1 MRWTKIRPEGS
12 IQLFATLYLA
22 AFLAGA
28 LAASQLWKKEDF
40 REYLSLYAILEQN
53 KSTWQD
59 IKKYVLFLLREKG
72 VFAAVCIIAGLAG
85 AGEIMAV
92 LSALWLG
99 FLGGVLATVFL
110 LQAGLEGFLFCM
122 AGILSQLLF
131 YIPAVILFLLIMG
144 KQRRMIPRRRHVP
157 GGNQKRALYLSDFPV
172 CHGSWYPGRNL
183 CKLKSANGYFFVKKI
198 LFCFYKMW

>member
-59 IKKYVLFLLREKG
+59 MKKYVLFLLREKG
-72 VFAAVCIIAGLAG
+72 VFAAVCIIASLAG

-144 KQRRMIPRRRHVP
+144 KQRRMIP
-157 GGNQKRALYLSDFPV
+157 GGAMSPVEIRNVLCICLIFLSV
-172 CHGSWYPGRNL
+172 MVLGILVETYVNL
-183 CKLKSANGYFFVKKI
+183 NLRMDIF
-198 LFCFYKMW
+198 L

>member
-59 IKKYVLFLLREKG
+59 MKKYVLFLLREKG

-99 FLGGVLATVFL
+99 LLGGVLATVFL

-144 KQRRMIPRRRHVP
+144 KQRRMIP
-157 GGNQKRALYLSDFPV
+157 GGAMSLVEIRNVLCICLIFLSV
-172 CHGSWYPGRNL
+172 MVLGILVETYVNL
-183 CKLKSANGYFFVKKI
+183 NLRMDIF
-198 LFCFYKMW
+198 L

>member
-40 REYLSLYAILEQN
+40 REYLSLYAILQQN

-59 IKKYVLFLLREKG
+59 MKKYVLFLLREKG

-144 KQRRMIPRRRHVP
+144 KQRRMIP
-157 GGNQKRALYLSDFPV
+157 GGAMSPVEIRNVLCICLIFLSV
-172 CHGSWYPGRNL
+172 MVLGILVETYVNL
-183 CKLKSANGYFFVKKI
+183 NLRMDIF
-198 LFCFYKMW
+198 L

>member
-59 IKKYVLFLLREKG
+59 MKKYVLFLLREKG

-144 KQRRMIPRRRHVP
+144 KQRRMIP
-157 GGNQKRALYLSDFPV
+157 GGAMSPVEIRNVLCICLIFLSVMVLGILVETYVNLYLRMDIF
-172 CHGSWYPGRNL
+172 L
-183 CKLKSANGYFFVKKI
+183 
-198 LFCFYKMW
+198 

>member
-28 LAASQLWKKEDF
+28 LASSQLWKKEDF

-59 IKKYVLFLLREKG
+59 MKKYVLFLLREKG

-144 KQRRMIPRRRHVP
+144 KQRRMIP
-157 GGNQKRALYLSDFPV
+157 GGAMSPVEIRNVLCICLIFLSV
-172 CHGSWYPGRNL
+172 MVLGILVETYVNL
-183 CKLKSANGYFFVKKI
+183 NLRMDIF
-198 LFCFYKMW
+198 L

>member
-59 IKKYVLFLLREKG
+59 MKKYVLFLLREKG

-85 AGEIMAV
+85 AGGIMAV

-144 KQRRMIPRRRHVP
+144 KQRRMIP
-157 GGNQKRALYLSDFPV
+157 GGAMSPVEIRNVLCICLIFLSV
-172 CHGSWYPGRNL
+172 MVLGILVETYVNL
-183 CKLKSANGYFFVKKI
+183 NLRMDIF
-198 LFCFYKMW
+198 L

>member
-59 IKKYVLFLLREKG
+59 MKKYVLFLLREKG

-131 YIPAVILFLLIMG
+131 FIPAVILFLLIMG
-144 KQRRMIPRRRHVP
+144 KQRRMIP
-157 GGNQKRALYLSDFPV
+157 GGAMSPVEIRNVLCICLIFLSV
-172 CHGSWYPGRNL
+172 MVLGILVETYVNL
-183 CKLKSANGYFFVKKI
+183 NLRMDIF
-198 LFCFYKMW
+198 L

>member
-59 IKKYVLFLLREKG
+59 MKKYVLFLLRGKG

-144 KQRRMIPRRRHVP
+144 KQRRMIP
-157 GGNQKRALYLSDFPV
+157 GGAMSPVEIRNVLCICLIFLSV
-172 CHGSWYPGRNL
+172 MVLGILVETYVNL
-183 CKLKSANGYFFVKKI
+183 NLRMDIF
-198 LFCFYKMW
+198 L

>member
-28 LAASQLWKKEDF
+28 LASSQLWKKEEF

-59 IKKYVLFLLREKG
+59 MKKYVLFLLREKG

-144 KQRRMIPRRRHVP
+144 KQRRMIP
-157 GGNQKRALYLSDFPV
+157 GGAMSPVEIRNVLCICLIFLSV
-172 CHGSWYPGRNL
+172 MVLGILVETYVNL
-183 CKLKSANGYFFVKKI
+183 NLRMDIF
-198 LFCFYKMW
+198 L

>member
-59 IKKYVLFLLREKG
+59 MKKYVLFLLREKG

-144 KQRRMIPRRRHVP
+144 KQRRMIP
-157 GGNQKRALYLSDFPV
+157 GGAMSPVEIRNVLCICLIFLSV
-172 CHGSWYPGRNL
+172 MVLGILVETYVNL
-183 CKLKSANGYFFVKKI
+183 NLRMDIF
-198 LFCFYKMW
+198 L

>member
-59 IKKYVLFLLREKG
+59 MKKYVLFLLREKG

-144 KQRRMIPRRRHVP
+144 KQRRMIP
-157 GGNQKRALYLSDFPV
+157 GGAMSPVEIRNVLCICLIFLSVMVLGILVETYVNLNLRMDIYL
-172 CHGSWYPGRNL
+172 
-183 CKLKSANGYFFVKKI
+183 
-198 LFCFYKMW
+198 

>member
-1 MRWTKIRPEGS
+1 MRWTKIRPEAS

-59 IKKYVLFLLREKG
+59 MKKYVLFLLREKG

-144 KQRRMIPRRRHVP
+144 KQRRMIP
-157 GGNQKRALYLSDFPV
+157 GGAMSLVEIRNVLCICLIFLSV
-172 CHGSWYPGRNL
+172 MVLGILVETYVNL
-183 CKLKSANGYFFVKKI
+183 NLRMDIF
-198 LFCFYKMW
+198 L

>member
-59 IKKYVLFLLREKG
+59 MKKYVLFLLREKG

-144 KQRRMIPRRRHVP
+144 KQRRMIP
-157 GGNQKRALYLSDFPV
+157 GGAMSLVEIRNVLCICLIFLSV
-172 CHGSWYPGRNL
+172 MVLGILVETYVNL
-183 CKLKSANGYFFVKKI
+183 NLRMDIF
-198 LFCFYKMW
+198 L

>member
-59 IKKYVLFLLREKG
+59 MKKYVLFLLREKG

-110 LQAGLEGFLFCM
+110 LQAGLEGFLVCM

-144 KQRRMIPRRRHVP
+144 KQRRMIP
-157 GGNQKRALYLSDFPV
+157 GGAMSPVEIRNVLCICLIFLSV
-172 CHGSWYPGRNL
+172 MVLGILVETYVNL
-183 CKLKSANGYFFVKKI
+183 NLRMDIF
-198 LFCFYKMW
+198 L

>member
-144 KQRRMIPRRRHVP
+144 KQRRMIP
-157 GGNQKRALYLSDFPV
+157 GGAMSPVEIRNVLCICLIFLSV
-172 CHGSWYPGRNL
+172 MVLGILVETYVNL
-183 CKLKSANGYFFVKKI
+183 NLRMDIF
-198 LFCFYKMW
+198 L

>member
-53 KSTWQD
+53 KSTWQHM
-59 IKKYVLFLLREKG
+59 KKYVLFLLRAKG

-131 YIPAVILFLLIMG
+131 YIPAVEIRNVLCICLIFLSVMVLGILVETYVNLNLRMDIFL
-144 KQRRMIPRRRHVP
+144 
-157 GGNQKRALYLSDFPV
+157 
-172 CHGSWYPGRNL
+172 
-183 CKLKSANGYFFVKKI
+183 
-198 LFCFYKMW
+198 

>member
-144 KQRRMIPRRRHVP
+144 KQRRMIP
-157 GGNQKRALYLSDFPV
+157 GGAMSPVEIRNVLCICLIFLSVMVLGILVETYVNLNLRMDFF
-172 CHGSWYPGRNL
+172 L
-183 CKLKSANGYFFVKKI
+183 
-198 LFCFYKMW
+198 

>member
-59 IKKYVLFLLREKG
+59 MKKYVLFLLREKG

-99 FLGGVLATVFL
+99 SLGGVLATVFL

-144 KQRRMIPRRRHVP
+144 KQRRMIP
-157 GGNQKRALYLSDFPV
+157 GGAMSPVEIRNVLCICLIFLSV
-172 CHGSWYPGRNL
+172 MVLGILVETYVNL
-183 CKLKSANGYFFVKKI
+183 NLRMDIF
-198 LFCFYKMW
+198 L

>member
-59 IKKYVLFLLREKG
+59 MKKYVLFLLREKG

-144 KQRRMIPRRRHVP
+144 KQRRMIP
-157 GGNQKRALYLSDFPV
+157 GGAMSLVEIRNVLCICLIFLSVMVLGILVETYVNLNLRMDFF
-172 CHGSWYPGRNL
+172 L
-183 CKLKSANGYFFVKKI
+183 
-198 LFCFYKMW
+198 

>member
-59 IKKYVLFLLREKG
+59 MKKYVLFLLGEKG

-144 KQRRMIPRRRHVP
+144 KQRRMIP
-157 GGNQKRALYLSDFPV
+157 GGAMSPVEIRNVLCICLIFLSV
-172 CHGSWYPGRNL
+172 MVLGILVETYVNL
-183 CKLKSANGYFFVKKI
+183 NLRMDIF
-198 LFCFYKMW
+198 L

>member
-1 MRWTKIRPEGS
+1 MRWTKIRPDGS
-12 IQLFATLYLA
+12 VRLFVSLYLA

-28 LAASQLWKKEDF
+28 LAGSQLWKQEEF

-53 KSTWQD
+53 RSSWQD
-59 IKKYVLFLLREKG
+59 MKKYAFFLLREKG

-99 FLGGVLATVFL
+99 FLGGALATVFL
-110 LQAGLEGFLFCM
+110 LQAGLEGFLFGM

-144 KQRRMIPRRRHVP
+144 KQRRMMPEGTMSRSEVKNLLCIC
-157 GGNQKRALYLSDFPV
+157 LIFLSV
-172 CHGSWYPGRNL
+172 MILGILVETYVNL
-183 CKLKSANGYFFVKKI
+183 NLRMNIF
-198 LFCFYKMW
+198 L

>member
-59 IKKYVLFLLREKG
+59 MKKYVLFLLREKG

-131 YIPAVILFLLIMG
+131 YIPAVVLFLLIMG
-144 KQRRMIPRRRHVP
+144 KQRRMIP
-157 GGNQKRALYLSDFPV
+157 GGAMSPVEIRNVLCICLIFLSV
-172 CHGSWYPGRNL
+172 MVLGILVETYVNL
-183 CKLKSANGYFFVKKI
+183 NLRMDIF
-198 LFCFYKMW
+198 L

>member
-12 IQLFATLYLA
+12 IQLFAKLYLA

-59 IKKYVLFLLREKG
+59 MKKYVLFLLREKG

-144 KQRRMIPRRRHVP
+144 KQRRMIP
-157 GGNQKRALYLSDFPV
+157 GGAMSPVEIRNVLCICLIFLSV
-172 CHGSWYPGRNL
+172 MVLGILVETYVNL
-183 CKLKSANGYFFVKKI
+183 NLRMDIF
-198 LFCFYKMW
+198 L

>member
-1 MRWTKIRPEGS
+1 MRWTKIRQEGS

-28 LAASQLWKKEDF
+28 LASSQLWKKEDF

-59 IKKYVLFLLREKG
+59 MKKYVLFLLREKG

-144 KQRRMIPRRRHVP
+144 KQRRMIP
-157 GGNQKRALYLSDFPV
+157 GGAMSLVEIRNVLCICLIFLSV
-172 CHGSWYPGRNL
+172 MVLGILVETYVNL
-183 CKLKSANGYFFVKKI
+183 NLRMDIF
-198 LFCFYKMW
+198 L

>member
-59 IKKYVLFLLREKG
+59 MKKYVLFLLREKG

-110 LQAGLEGFLFCM
+110 LQAGLDGFLFCM

-144 KQRRMIPRRRHVP
+144 KQRRMIP
-157 GGNQKRALYLSDFPV
+157 GGAMSPVEIRNVLCICLIFLSV
-172 CHGSWYPGRNL
+172 M
-183 CKLKSANGYFFVKKI
+183 V
-198 LFCFYKMW
+198 

>member
-59 IKKYVLFLLREKG
+59 MKKYVLFLLREKG

-99 FLGGVLATVFL
+99 FLGGVFATVFL

-144 KQRRMIPRRRHVP
+144 KQRRMIP
-157 GGNQKRALYLSDFPV
+157 GGAMSPVEIRNVLCICLIFLSV
-172 CHGSWYPGRNL
+172 MVLGILVETYVNL
-183 CKLKSANGYFFVKKI
+183 NLRMDIF
-198 LFCFYKMW
+198 L

>member
-59 IKKYVLFLLREKG
+59 MKKYVLFLLREKG

-144 KQRRMIPRRRHVP
+144 KQRRMIP
-157 GGNQKRALYLSDFPV
+157 GGAMSPVEIRNVLCICLIFLSVMVLGILVETYVNLNLRMDFF
-172 CHGSWYPGRNL
+172 L
-183 CKLKSANGYFFVKKI
+183 
-198 LFCFYKMW
+198 

>member
-1 MRWTKIRPEGS
+1 M
-12 IQLFATLYLA
+12 
-22 AFLAGA
+22 
-28 LAASQLWKKEDF
+28 
-40 REYLSLYAILEQN
+40 
-53 KSTWQD
+53 
-59 IKKYVLFLLREKG
+59 KKYVLFLLREKG

-144 KQRRMIPRRRHVP
+144 KQRRMIP
-157 GGNQKRALYLSDFPV
+157 GGAMSPVEIRNVLCICLIFLSV
-172 CHGSWYPGRNL
+172 MVLGILVETYVNL
-183 CKLKSANGYFFVKKI
+183 NLRMDIF
-198 LFCFYKMW
+198 L